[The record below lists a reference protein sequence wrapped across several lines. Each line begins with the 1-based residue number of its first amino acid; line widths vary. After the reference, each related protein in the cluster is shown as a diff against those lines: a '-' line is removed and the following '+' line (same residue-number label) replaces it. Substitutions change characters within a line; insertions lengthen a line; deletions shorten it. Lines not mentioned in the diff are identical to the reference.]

1 MGLLCFGLRVVEVWF
16 GLGWNGIGL
25 GWVGLGLDWVGF
37 GLGWVRN
44 CIGVGLGW
52 VGLRLGSIGLDGV
65 GLGLGSDCS
74 DCDVFGLVCIGS
86 VAQLLGYSVVLVC
99 SIAV

>member
-1 MGLLCFGLRVVEVWF
+1 MVKIGIALLWIEGGWGLVW
-16 GLGWNGIGL
+16 IGL
-25 GWVGLGLDWVGF
+25 ERDWVGLGWVGF

-44 CIGVGLGW
+44 WIGFGLGW
-52 VGLRLGSIGLDGV
+52 VGLGSIGLDGV